1 MPQLP
6 CGKVCVYKLCLVYFI
21 QEIFINLKK
30 NQQMLPLLITLLE
43 IVALVQQLT
52 LPDILGMLCHL

>member
-1 MPQLP
+1 MDAW
-6 CGKVCVYKLCLVYFI
+6 FI
-21 QEIFINLKK
+21 LSRKHSLIKKK